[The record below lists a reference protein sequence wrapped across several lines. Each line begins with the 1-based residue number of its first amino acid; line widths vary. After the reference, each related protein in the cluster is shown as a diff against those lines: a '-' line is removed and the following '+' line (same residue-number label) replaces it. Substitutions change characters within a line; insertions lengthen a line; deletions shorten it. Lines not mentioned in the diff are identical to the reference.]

1 LKTFPRNCHLSFQ
14 RWQSLQFPQS
24 SSLSSSL
31 YQKKKKRGESENEKS
46 RTEINLKV
54 FKFQLVPP
62 KKKKGKKKEVMTF
75 LYLVWLCSQIYR
87 RKIKRFVLK
96 LWHQLLSYQQWMI
109 SAFKCISSLKC
120 MHWNLNWKQ
129 RCTEEA
135 YICLMKSA
143 KP

>member
-1 LKTFPRNCHLSFQ
+1 
-14 RWQSLQFPQS
+14 
-24 SSLSSSL
+24 
-31 YQKKKKRGESENEKS
+31 
-46 RTEINLKV
+46 
-54 FKFQLVPP
+54 LVPP
-62 KKKKGKKKEVMTF
+62 KKKKGKKKEVTTF

-135 YICLMKSA
+135 YISLMKSA